1 MTTAQLIRGARRES
15 NLTQQALAE
24 RSGATQPSI
33 ADIERSAHDTR
44 VENLVRLLAA
54 AGHRIIILPTL
65 ARTVAE
71 WGDYIREE
79 LCSELPREDAAF
91 RSIVGLSDDLASA
104 PKTIRTALCITSPI
118 NTGDLRFDAAIAA
131 VVDHHLSS
139 DNLPVPEWV
148 QLPSKFLGDPW
159 KVSRFTDDGDVPAA
173 FRRHGVLLAASEL
186 ASV

>member
-1 MTTAQLIRGARRES
+1 VTTAQLIRGARRES

-44 VENLVRLLAA
+44 VENLERLLAA

-71 WGDYIREE
+71 WGDDIRAE
-79 LCSELPREDAAF
+79 LCSEHPREDVAF
-91 RSIVGLSDDLASA
+91 RSLIGLSDDLASA
-104 PKTIRTALCITSPI
+104 PKTIRTALCVTSPV
-118 NTGDLRFDAAIAA
+118 NTGDVRFDAAIAA

-139 DNLPVPEWV
+139 DRLPVPEWV
-148 QLPSKFLGDPW
+148 QGPSKILTDPW
-159 KVSRFTDDGDVPAA
+159 RVSRFTDDADVPAA
-173 FRRHGVLLAASEL
+173 FRRHGVYLAASEL
-186 ASV
+186 VSV